1 MLDEAMEDKAVC
13 EVSGMDGTPI
23 RNPRTRNRVN
33 RPTQY
38 LVAVDNEN
46 VELNDWTS
54 RFVMRNTGLTGSP
67 VEQKRAD
74 GVNTR
79 SEELAFK
86 TTDAAQL
93 KQFVAQVIRKYPR
106 SNVIV
111 CHNNYSHAPMRGQDC
126 KRFGVDDI
134 YEPLYGGWRN
144 GGGIFGRSL
153 AAESEKVDEAA
164 INLADKDGTIAN
176 VIREQVIDSGD
187 LNKCATKQ
195 QVYDLVAKKL
205 ADNGIDTPA
214 SRRLLFKI
222 QRSYNLVSA
231 MQAVTNSYLS
241 GANLGVDG
249 PRRSRRGVYEKEAID
264 ERRMDGP
271 AAAAC
276 GGRDEVAEFKQML
289 EDGIVEFQFRKA
301 DGSLRRAVGT
311 RSEAVVPTSER
322 EKLDPTYDDSMKSY
336 ESKASYIIWFWDLE
350 KSQVRCFNTNRFEG
364 LINFEETSARLS
376 PTATGVG
383 KIKLDRAVVPVA
395 KPVVGRYMNVSG
407 PISLKA

>member
-1 MLDEAMEDKAVC
+1 M
-13 EVSGMDGTPI
+13 
-23 RNPRTRNRVN
+23 
-33 RPTQY
+33 
-38 LVAVDNEN
+38 
-46 VELNDWTS
+46 
-54 RFVMRNTGLTGSP
+54 
-67 VEQKRAD
+67 
-74 GVNTR
+74 
-79 SEELAFK
+79 
-86 TTDAAQL
+86 
-93 KQFVAQVIRKYPR
+93 IRKYPR

-111 CHNNYSHAPMRGQDC
+111 CHNNYSYAPMRHQDC

-144 GGGIFGRSL
+144 GGGIFDRSL
-153 AAESEKVDEAA
+153 AAESEEIGETA

-271 AAAAC
+271 AAAAR

-322 EKLDPTYDDSMKSY
+322 EKLDSTYDDSVKSY

-364 LINFEETSARLS
+364 LINFEETSSKLS

-383 KIKLDRAVVPVA
+383 KIKLDRAVAPVA

-407 PISLKA
+407 PISLKT